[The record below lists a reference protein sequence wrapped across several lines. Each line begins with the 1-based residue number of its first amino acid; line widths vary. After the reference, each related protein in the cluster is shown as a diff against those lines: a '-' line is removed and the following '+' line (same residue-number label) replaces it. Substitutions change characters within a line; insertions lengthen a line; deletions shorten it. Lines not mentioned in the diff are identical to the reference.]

1 MAYRLRGREGLC
13 SPGFSNL
20 MITVQE
26 HLSRIVETV
35 QRLPPIDL
43 DLLDAQ
49 GCVLAQDV
57 TSEVALPGFRNSA
70 MDGYAVHASDLLTAS
85 GNVVNHGQR
94 ERCREAGSQKIGGV
108 HGIPIH
114 GRVPK
119 TRQGDLAGDVLGQDA
134 ALRIEKVEIDRR
146 QPLHGL
152 DDTRE
157 VLLDGDH
164 EVGESWAAE
173 SLSATK
179 PVSHE
184 EKSEPSS
191 RWSTAS
197 RTTAL
202 R

>member
-1 MAYRLRGREGLC
+1 MVCTSVQSEPTCISATACVSLSC
-13 SPGFSNL
+13 FFFL
-20 MITVQE
+20 MIRRPPRSTLFPYTTLFRSGAFDGNNGISALWHRGAGHDPHALTASQA
-26 HLSRIVETV
+26 
-35 QRLPPIDL
+35 QRLG
-43 DLLDAQ
+43 A
-49 GCVLAQDV
+49 
-57 TSEVALPGFRNSA
+57 
-70 MDGYAVHASDLLTAS
+70 AS

-146 QPLHGL
+146 QPLHGF